1 MYVQALR
8 LKTAAPPL
16 IVWLSTPSHQGL
28 RAFVGNKG
36 YEDNNCMKSLLKI
49 LHESRLTYILQK
61 SFSGLLKLM
70 RMPTLNIPIK
80 IAISAGIVALLLSRM
95 DFSAIGAQLAQVQ
108 VGGIFWGG
116 VFILSQIGLLAW
128 RWADLINI
136 DHEGP
141 SLTYRESLKITLAS
155 LLANV
160 LFITSISGLVVR
172 VGLTMHYGV
181 GLAKTVCAAITDRLM
196 TLVALVIMAAL
207 FVPFFDRFVG
217 GALHNAAYA
226 TIAVLVFTVMIFI
239 PLFYSRAIKD
249 MILSSPKLTACVRY
263 MLSIARDRGVFLR
276 IVVNSLT
283 AQLFYFISVYF
294 IALSTGAQFTFF
306 DLMSVLPVITLV
318 ASLPVSFGGWGI
330 REGAFVFGLGL
341 IGIPME
347 TAFVISVEIG
357 LLTMLATI
365 LAGVP
370 ALLSMNLQKIGMD
383 IKTLLNK
390 DNIAR
395 QG

>member
-1 MYVQALR
+1 MR
-8 LKTAAPPL
+8 LPA
-16 IVWLSTPSHQGL
+16 
-28 RAFVGNKG
+28 
-36 YEDNNCMKSLLKI
+36 
-49 LHESRLTYILQK
+49 
-61 SFSGLLKLM
+61 
-70 RMPTLNIPIK
+70 LNIPIK

-95 DFSAIGAQLAQVQ
+95 DFSAIGAQLAQVH

-116 VFILSQIGLLAW
+116 MFILAQIGLLAW

-141 SLTYRESLKITLAS
+141 KLTYRESLKITLAS

-172 VGLTMHYGV
+172 VGLTMHHGV

-207 FVPFFDRFVG
+207 FVPFFDRFLG

-263 MLSIARDRGVFLR
+263 MLSIARDKGLFLR

-330 REGAFVFGLGL
+330 REGAFVYGLGL
-341 IGIPME
+341 IGVPME

-370 ALLSMNLQKIGMD
+370 ALLSMNLQKIGAD
-383 IKTLLNK
+383 IKSLLNK
-390 DNIAR
+390 DNTAR

>member
-1 MYVQALR
+1 M
-8 LKTAAPPL
+8 
-16 IVWLSTPSHQGL
+16 
-28 RAFVGNKG
+28 
-36 YEDNNCMKSLLKI
+36 
-49 LHESRLTYILQK
+49 
-61 SFSGLLKLM
+61 
-70 RMPTLNIPIK
+70 
-80 IAISAGIVALLLSRM
+80 
-95 DFSAIGAQLAQVQ
+95 
-108 VGGIFWGG
+108 
-116 VFILSQIGLLAW
+116 
-128 RWADLINI
+128 
-136 DHEGP
+136 
-141 SLTYRESLKITLAS
+141 KITLAS

-172 VGLTMHYGV
+172 VGLTMHHGV

-263 MLSIARDRGVFLR
+263 MLSIARDKGLFLR

-370 ALLSMNLQKIGMD
+370 ALLSMNLQKIGTD
-383 IKTLLNK
+383 IKALLNK
-390 DNIAR
+390 DNAAR